1 MMREGCRGRDR
12 FRARIGLLL
21 VAVAA
26 LAGCRS
32 ITQIGDLLSDPGRYD
47 GRKVRVEGE
56 VGPSAGLLGRGAYR
70 IDDGTGSLPVV
81 SKEYGVPPQKA
92 HVTVEGIFHALFT
105 LGSKSV
111 AVLEQTR
118 SARP

>member
-1 MMREGCRGRDR
+1 MVRNGFRSRDR
-12 FRARIGLLL
+12 SKARIGLLL

-26 LAGCRS
+26 LGACS
-32 ITQIGDLLSDPGRYD
+32 STTQIGDLLADPGRYD

-56 VGPSAGLLGRGAYR
+56 VGSSVGLLGHGAYQ

-81 SKEYGVPPQKA
+81 SKQFGVPAQRT

-105 LGSKSV
+105 LGSRSV
-111 AVLEQTR
+111 AILEQTR
-118 SARP
+118 SVIP

>member
-1 MMREGCRGRDR
+1 MRDGLRGRDR
-12 FRARIGLLL
+12 FHARIGVLL

-26 LAGCRS
+26 LAACRS
-32 ITQIGDLLSDPGRYD
+32 TTQVGDLLSDPGRYD

-56 VGPSAGLLGRGAYR
+56 VGAAAGLLGRGAYQ

-81 SKEYGVPPQKA
+81 SKEYGVPAQGT

-105 LGSKSV
+105 LGSKSL

-118 SARP
+118 SANP

>member
-1 MMREGCRGRDR
+1 MMRDGFRGRDP
-12 FRARIGLLL
+12 FRTRIGLLL
-21 VAVAA
+21 VAAA
-26 LAGCRS
+26 VLAACRS
-32 ITQIGDLLSDPGRYD
+32 TTQIGDLLSDPGRYD

-56 VGPSAGLLGRGAYR
+56 VGTSAGILGRGAYQ

-81 SKEYGVPPQKA
+81 SKEYGVPAQGA

-105 LGSKSV
+105 LGSKSL

-118 SARP
+118 SAIP

>member
-1 MMREGCRGRDR
+1 
-12 FRARIGLLL
+12 

-32 ITQIGDLLSDPGRYD
+32 TTRIGDLLADPGRYD
-47 GRKVRVEGE
+47 GRKVRVEGK
-56 VGPSAGLLGRGAYR
+56 VAASAGLLGRGAYR

-81 SKEYGVPPQKA
+81 SKEYGVPAQGA
-92 HVTVEGIFHALFT
+92 RVTVEGIFPALFT
-105 LGSKSV
+105 LGSKSL

-118 SARP
+118 SAIPCRGGAGGRRGPGLPRA